1 MPETQEKENKPEQE
15 NDHFPALS
23 SLSQT
28 MTTYTA
34 LSNRIRS
41 ATTREELAKREEQ
54 LDRHYHAGTITAA
67 ELSRL
72 DRIIMNRLFFLLDT
86 LPENPTITSP

>member
-1 MPETQEKENKPEQE
+1 
-15 NDHFPALS
+15 
-23 SLSQT
+23 

-41 ATTREELAKREEQ
+41 ATTREELTAKEAQ
-54 LDRHYHAGTITAA
+54 ITRHYHAGTITAA

-86 LPENPTITSP
+86 LTENPTITSP

>member
-1 MPETQEKENKPEQE
+1 
-15 NDHFPALS
+15 
-23 SLSQT
+23 
-28 MTTYTA
+28 MTTYAA

-72 DRIIMNRLFFLLDT
+72 DRIMMNRIFFLLDT